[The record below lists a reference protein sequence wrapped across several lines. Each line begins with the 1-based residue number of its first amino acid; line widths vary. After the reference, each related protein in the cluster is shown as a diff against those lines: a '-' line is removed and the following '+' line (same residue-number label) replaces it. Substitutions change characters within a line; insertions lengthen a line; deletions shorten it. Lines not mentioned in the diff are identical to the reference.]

1 MKKLTWSAEF
11 EMGSIDDLNKADREL
26 IDIAKQNREHA
37 YAPYSRFKVSAVAK
51 LSTGETVA
59 GLNQENAAYPSGLC
73 AERVAL
79 FAAGAQYPQS
89 KVESLVIL
97 TESIGDVPATSCGAC
112 RQVMMESEN
121 RQSQPIRVLFA
132 DESGKVLITHSV
144 ADLIP
149 FAFHADRLG

>member
-1 MKKLTWSAEF
+1 MKKLTWSADF
-11 EMGSIDDLNKADREL
+11 EIGSIKDLNEADREL
-26 IDIAKQNREHA
+26 IHIAKQNREHA

-51 LSTGETVA
+51 MESGETVA

-79 FAAGAQYPQS
+79 FAAGAHYPTS
-89 KVESLVIL
+89 KVETLVIL
-97 TESIGDVPATSCGAC
+97 TQSIGDVPATSCGAC

-121 RQSQPIRVLFA
+121 RQSQPIRVLFV
-132 DESGKVLITHSV
+132 DEEGKVLITKSV